1 MAKLG
6 IVTGKSTENVILL
19 EPASIGQA
27 PKEEERMVSGT
38 WHLINCVA
46 VVLYSLLIYQDDFPN
61 GKTNNLEKENAP
73 ENSPSDG
80 LGQSPKKLTSLNNDL
95 ILLDWMCNNKMWSL
109 V

>member
-27 PKEEERMVSGT
+27 PKEEEQMVSGT

-46 VVLYSLLIYQDDFPN
+46 PEFAAS
-61 GKTNNLEKENAP
+61 AP
-73 ENSPSDG
+73 
-80 LGQSPKKLTSLNNDL
+80 
-95 ILLDWMCNNKMWSL
+95 
-109 V
+109 

>member
-46 VVLYSLLIYQDDFPN
+46 PEFAAS
-61 GKTNNLEKENAP
+61 AP
-73 ENSPSDG
+73 
-80 LGQSPKKLTSLNNDL
+80 
-95 ILLDWMCNNKMWSL
+95 
-109 V
+109 